1 MVKNNDQ
8 IICPVCGKVGIKD
21 FHQEDVVCPCC
32 GTDLSIYRM
41 LRDVNNASQPIVP
54 SGAKIWKITTAA
66 LAAVVLT
73 GASYLMLCE
82 KPSKKTDSSE
92 LSILRDSI
100 NTLKKEIELTKQNV
114 HTSHVQSAE
123 TGDTLYVV
131 RKNDSPCKIS
141 RKLFGT
147 ESRYKEIEEAM
158 KKPLLKPGDTLI
170 LKK

>member
-41 LRDVNNASQPIVP
+41 LHEANKASQLTVP
-54 SGAKIWKITTAA
+54 SGFKIWKITTAA
-66 LAAVVLT
+66 LAAVVLA
-73 GASYLMLCE
+73 GALYLMLFE
-82 KPSKKTDSSE
+82 KPSIKPDSSE

-100 NTLKKEIELTKQNV
+100 NTLKKELTKQNV

-158 KKPLLKPGDTLI
+158 KKPLLKIGDTLI

>member
-41 LRDVNNASQPIVP
+41 LHEANKASQLTVP
-54 SGAKIWKITTAA
+54 SGFKIWKITTAA
-66 LAAVVLT
+66 LAAVVLA
-73 GASYLMLCE
+73 GALYLMLFE
-82 KPSKKTDSSE
+82 KPSIKPDCSK
-92 LSILRDSI
+92 LSNLRDSI
-100 NTLKKEIELTKQNV
+100 NTLKEELKLTKKKVLDNY
-114 HTSHVQSAE
+114 VQSTE

-141 RKLFGT
+141 RKLYNT
-147 ESRYKEIEEAM
+147 ERRYKEIEAVM
-158 KKPLLKPGDTLI
+158 KKPLEPGDI
-170 LKK
+170 LKLKK

>member
-1 MVKNNDQ
+1 
-8 IICPVCGKVGIKD
+8 
-21 FHQEDVVCPCC
+21 
-32 GTDLSIYRM
+32 M
-41 LRDVNNASQPIVP
+41 LHEANKASQPIVP

-66 LAAVVLT
+66 LAVVVLA

-100 NTLKKEIELTKQNV
+100 NTLKKEFELTKQNV

-141 RKLFGT
+141 RKLYNT
-147 ESRYKEIEEAM
+147 ERRYKEIEAVM
-158 KKPLLKPGDTLI
+158 KKPLEPGDI
-170 LKK
+170 LKLKK

>member
-54 SGAKIWKITTAA
+54 S
-66 LAAVVLT
+66 

>member
-82 KPSKKTDSSE
+82 KPSKRRIVVSF
-92 LSILRDSI
+92 
-100 NTLKKEIELTKQNV
+100 
-114 HTSHVQSAE
+114 
-123 TGDTLYVV
+123 LY
-131 RKNDSPCKIS
+131 
-141 RKLFGT
+141 
-147 ESRYKEIEEAM
+147 
-158 KKPLLKPGDTLI
+158 
-170 LKK
+170 